1 MPRCCTSGVYSLS
14 CVQKY
19 CKSFIYI
26 ETARHERICHPWHPL
41 CIDSEFSVV
50 EEIHCDTMKN
60 KRIDKLPLFEKVL
73 AAGCF
78 AILGDSLATES
89 VFAMTILSI
98 TALAVV
104 SVIQEVW
111 W

>member
-1 MPRCCTSGVYSLS
+1 
-14 CVQKY
+14 
-19 CKSFIYI
+19 
-26 ETARHERICHPWHPL
+26 
-41 CIDSEFSVV
+41 
-50 EEIHCDTMKN
+50 MKN